1 MPFFTKGLNPSLI
14 TARVKSYPVVIQTK
28 LSLQACL
35 QREAGVFLRRNLQSA
50 DLHCCGRK
58 LSKVLSLSDCSVWTQ
73 DGEAD
78 VTVAALEPP
87 GHLTT
92 EYTFGRDSREWCTA
106 IVLSFTC
113 TSCKC
118 SSWDDTHPLLKCEP
132 LPTMAHA
139 ALIRVESCGYTLCE
153 WVDALLTHSDF
164 LWVLLWNARL
174 RLGLHALCCPSF

>member
-1 MPFFTKGLNPSLI
+1 MPFFTNGLNPSLI

-58 LSKVLSLSDCSVWTQ
+58 LAKVLSLSDCSVWTQ

-118 SSWDDTHPLLKCEP
+118 SSWDDTYPLLKCESFQKSYMP
-132 LPTMAHA
+132 
-139 ALIRVESCGYTLCE
+139 RS
-153 WVDALLTHSDF
+153 F
-164 LWVLLWNARL
+164 
-174 RLGLHALCCPSF
+174 GLKAVAICCANGWMLS